1 MIFVYKR
8 FVALAF
14 LLFLLKN
21 AQSQPILEIQKK
33 RFEATV
39 KQDSI
44 VLNSLISNDLCYVHS
59 NGLIENKAQ
68 HIQAILNKKI
78 VYQSF
83 VYQGEPNILERKKM
97 QIINGKVLVKGLYI
111 GNPFEL
117 NLIFTAVYERR
128 KNKWQL
134 LRWQST
140 KQ

>member
-1 MIFVYKR
+1 MSHYKR
-8 FVALAF
+8 FFTFALF
-14 LLFLLKN
+14 FFLLKN
-21 AQSQPILEIQKK
+21 VQSQTILEIQKK

-39 KQDSI
+39 KQDS
-44 VLNSLISNDLCYVHS
+44 VALSSLISNDLYYIHS

-83 VYQGEPNILERKKM
+83 EYQGEPSILQLKKI
-97 QIINGKVLVKGLYI
+97 QIINGKVLVKGLYT
-111 GNPFEL
+111 GNPFSL
-117 NLIFTAVYERR
+117 NLIFTAVYESR